1 MLNHFTFQV
10 TIFAGLLSLAL
21 LRAIALKK
29 AALRAKVALR
39 SAESLLRGSTH

>member
-10 TIFAGLLSLAL
+10 TLFAGLLSLAL

-29 AALRAKVALR
+29 AALRPAP
-39 SAESLLRGSTH
+39 LLRGSTH